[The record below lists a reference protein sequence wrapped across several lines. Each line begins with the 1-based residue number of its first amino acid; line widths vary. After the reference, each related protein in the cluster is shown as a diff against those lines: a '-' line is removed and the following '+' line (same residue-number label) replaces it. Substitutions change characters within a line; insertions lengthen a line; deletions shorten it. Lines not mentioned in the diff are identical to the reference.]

1 MTIIKID
8 MTNEDELTDAEYDAV
23 NNAFMRKAKEMGIFD
38 NYLEEDIHWTIEC
51 RNMNIKQYEELIMLY
66 DSWWDSLPREMQIEI
81 RKFYGETTEKDDGW
95 EKEQ

>member
-8 MTNEDELTDAEYDAV
+8 ITKENEFTDAEYDAV

-51 RNMNIKQYEELIMLY
+51 RI
-66 DSWWDSLPREMQIEI
+66 
-81 RKFYGETTEKDDGW
+81 GENNGTR
-95 EKEQ
+95 

>member
-23 NNAFMRKAKEMGIFD
+23 NNAFMRKAKEMCIFD

-51 RNMNIKQYEELIMLY
+51 RI
-66 DSWWDSLPREMQIEI
+66 
-81 RKFYGETTEKDDGW
+81 GENK
-95 EKEQ
+95 